1 MAPRS
6 PCRGCGPRRGV
17 RARRSREPVP
27 GLLALG
33 QTAWKV
39 TPCMA
44 ARAVALE
51 QGECKGNW
59 AVLCHWLLAGKPG
72 GLCPCEGW
80 RGNTFE
86 PSAEWGTKTGIGL
99 LQPAEASEGTQW
111 GLPPRRWSAE
121 GGVGCLT
128 GQSLRQWVCLPHFR
142 KLVAVKRSCRSDR
155 QAVKQNYLP
164 FVCLISTGI
173 LSNQPQFLR
182 FLITKF

>member
-27 GLLALG
+27 GSSHWDRQPEKWRPEWQPELLPSNRESARGTELSSATGSWQGSLGACVHARDDEGTHSSHLQSGEQRQALG
-33 QTAWKV
+33 FCNQQKPV
-39 TPCMA
+39 KELSGGSLPPDDLQ
-44 ARAVALE
+44 RE
-51 QGECKGNW
+51 GW
-59 AVLCHWLLAGKPG
+59 AVSLGKVYDNG
-72 GLCPCEGW
+72 
-80 RGNTFE
+80 
-86 PSAEWGTKTGIGL
+86 
-99 LQPAEASEGTQW
+99 
-111 GLPPRRWSAE
+111 
-121 GGVGCLT
+121 
-128 GQSLRQWVCLPHFR
+128 VCLLHFR